1 MDVGKFPARLLQ
13 AMLAKNSVPDPKVL
27 LGPAVGEDAAVLDL
41 GDRLLVASSDPVT
54 FASDLAGWYS
64 VHVNA
69 NDVACSGAQP
79 RWFLAT
85 LLVPE
90 GFSEDDAQLL
100 FDQIL
105 KACAAVGASLIGG
118 HSEVTY
124 GIDRPIILGTMLG
137 EVERDRLVTTGG
149 AQEGD
154 IIVLTK
160 GVAIEGTA
168 LLARDRADDL
178 SRAGVP
184 PDTIARAAGL
194 LASPG
199 ISVLTDARIAC
210 SSAKV
215 HSMHDVTEGGLASA
229 LAEVAHAS
237 GLGLAVEGDI
247 IPVLPECRAVCQA
260 LDLHPLGLLASGALL
275 ITLHAAEAPSLLAA
289 LQSQDI
295 QALEVGRML
304 PQEEGLS
311 LIGLQG
317 RSPLPQFPRDELA
330 RYLSNPHPGKPG

>member
-13 AMLAKNSVPDPKVL
+13 AMLAKNPVPDPRVL
-27 LGPAVGEDAAVLDL
+27 LGPTVGEDAAVLDM
-41 GDRLLVASSDPVT
+41 GDHLLVASSDPVT

-79 RWFLAT
+79 RWFVAT

-90 GFSEDDAQLL
+90 TFSEDDAQSL
-100 FDQIL
+100 FGQIL
-105 KACAAVGASLIGG
+105 EACRVVGASLIGG

-154 IIVLTK
+154 RIVLTN

-168 LLARDRADDL
+168 LLARDRAGDL
-178 SRAGVP
+178 RRAGVP
-184 PDTIARAAGL
+184 ADTIARAAGL
-194 LASPG
+194 LTSPG
-199 ISVLTDARIAC
+199 ISVLKDAQIAC

-215 HSMHDVTEGGLASA
+215 HSMHDVTEGGLSSA
-229 LAEVAHAS
+229 LAEVAQAS
-237 GLGLAVEGDI
+237 ELGLAVDEDS

-260 LDLHPLGLLASGALL
+260 LGLHPLGLLASGALL

-289 LQSQDI
+289 LESQDI
-295 QALEVGRML
+295 QAWEIGRML
-304 PQEEGLS
+304 SREEGLS
-311 LIGLQG
+311 LIGRQG
-317 RSPLPQFPRDELA
+317 TFPLPQFSRDELA
-330 RYLSNPHPGKPG
+330 RYLSSPNPGNPS

>member
-13 AMLAKNSVPDPKVL
+13 AMLAKNPVPDPKVL

-85 LLVPE
+85 LLVPQK
-90 GFSEDDAQLL
+90 FSESDAQSL

-105 KACAAVGASLIGG
+105 EACTAVGASLIGG

-124 GIDRPIILGTMLG
+124 GIDRPVILGTMLG
-137 EVERDRLVTTGG
+137 EVARDRLVTTGG

-154 IIVLTK
+154 VIVLTK
-160 GVAIEGTA
+160 GVAIEGAA
-168 LLARDRADDL
+168 LLARDRSDDL
-178 SRAGVP
+178 RRAGVP
-184 PDTIARAAGL
+184 AGTVARAASL
-194 LASPG
+194 ITSPG

-210 SSAKV
+210 SSAQV

-237 GLGLAVEGDI
+237 GLGLAVDEDA
-247 IPVLPECRAVCQA
+247 IPVLPECRAICQA
-260 LDLHPLGLLASGALL
+260 LGLHPLGLLASGALL
-275 ITLHAAEAPSLLAA
+275 ITLHSAEAPSLVEA
-289 LQSQDI
+289 LESQDI
-295 QALEVGRML
+295 QAWEVGRML
-304 PQEEGLS
+304 AREEGLS

-317 RSPLPQFPRDELA
+317 AVPLPQFARDELA
-330 RYLSNPHPGKPG
+330 RHLSNPNAAKDT